1 MEENI
6 EQNIVER
13 ELRITNKFGLHGRAS
28 ARLVETA
35 RQYKADI
42 WLVRDGTAV
51 DCKSIL
57 DVMTMAC
64 TQGTPVTIRARG
76 TDAKAALAALEE
88 LMNNRFGEE

>member
-1 MEENI
+1 MTQETI
-6 EQNIVER
+6 ER

-28 ARLVETA
+28 AKLVETA
-35 RQYKADI
+35 RKFQADI
-42 WLVRDGTAV
+42 WLVRDGNAV

-64 TQGTPVTIRARG
+64 TQGTPVVIRARG
-76 TDAKAALAALEE
+76 GDAEAALAALEE

>member
-1 MEENI
+1 MHKMKKDTI
-6 EQNIVER
+6 EK

-35 RQYKADI
+35 RKYKADI
-42 WLVRDGTAV
+42 FLVRDNNEV

-76 TDAKAALAALEE
+76 EDAEEALADLEE
-88 LMNNRFGEE
+88 LMHNKFGEE